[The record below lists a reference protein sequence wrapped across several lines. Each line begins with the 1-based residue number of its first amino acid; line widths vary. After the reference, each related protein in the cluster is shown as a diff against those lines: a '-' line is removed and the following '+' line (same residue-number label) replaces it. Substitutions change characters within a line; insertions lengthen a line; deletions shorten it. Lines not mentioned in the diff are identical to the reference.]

1 MSEAIYI
8 FSSLVPL
15 YITLSFLP
23 LFLLSLLSSSPSL
36 PLFLFLLGL
45 LFSPYS
51 LLFLHILFSLPP
63 SSISTPSLSLKVGG
77 DRISSSSLRPK
88 NSPFGCL
95 ALVTGHTHSTQ
106 TTSAKR
112 LHFLPTTSQV
122 VELRS
127 PFVQEAAIL
136 NREGRGTEILT
147 R

>member
-36 PLFLFLLGL
+36 SLPPWPSIF
-45 LFSPYS
+45 S
-51 LLFLHILFSLPP
+51 LLSPFLHILLSLPS
-63 SSISTPSLSLKVGG
+63 SSISTLSLSLKVGG

-106 TTSAKR
+106 TISAKR

>member
-8 FSSLVPL
+8 FSSLVPF

-36 PLFLFLLGL
+36 PPSLSLP
-45 LFSPYS
+45 LFSSYS
-51 LLFLHILFSLPP
+51 LLFLHILLSLPP
-63 SSISTPSLSLKVGG
+63 SSISTLSLSLKVGG
-77 DRISSSSLRPK
+77 DRISSSSFRPK

-95 ALVTGHTHSTQ
+95 ALVTSHTHSTQ

-122 VELRS
+122 AELRS